1 MGMNKPMTIEQQ
13 IIKVEDEYSDWR
25 KDVAARGYAGCND
38 DPSIHAKF
46 KARIEELKKQIIK
59 K

>member
-1 MGMNKPMTIEQQ
+1 MSKPMTIQQ
-13 IIKVEDEYSDWR
+13 QLDKVEDDYSQWR
-25 KDVAARGYAGCND
+25 SDVAAGGYAGCKD

-46 KARIEELKKQIIK
+46 KARIEELKKQIVK

>member
-1 MGMNKPMTIEQQ
+1 MGMSKPMTIQQ
-13 IIKVEDEYSDWR
+13 QLDKTEDDYSDWR
-25 KDVAARGYAGCND
+25 KDVAAGGYAGCKD

-46 KARIEELKKQIIK
+46 KARIEELKKQIVK

>member
-1 MGMNKPMTIEQQ
+1 MTIEQQ
-13 IIKVEDEYSDWR
+13 ISKAEDDYSDWR
-25 KDVAARGYAGCND
+25 KDVAAGGYAGCKD

-46 KARIEELKKQIIK
+46 KARIEELKKQIVK